1 MLQSII
7 VYTLTGFILYALGRN
22 LALRDARMQRTFHSP
37 TSFWCTETWLSIL
50 VFAIVAGLRY
60 NVGVDHLM
68 YLQFYEDMEKQGWI
82 TRETLEP
89 GFSFIMKVFTEL
101 NLHFFFFFAFLAAIQ
116 LFFIYFAL
124 RKQKQL
130 LPYIGLF
137 IMLNSYYLSL
147 MNGIRQ
153 YIAICIFIFAIEFI
167 QRRKLIP
174 YVITILLAS
183 LIHKSAYILLP
194 LYFVFYKPIHISRI
208 SPLMIIYILCIIIG
222 SSPTWVTNLT
232 NLNNLYS
239 FLGYENYVD
248 SFETQFE
255 EFNSYN
261 LGPRSLSVIF
271 FHLMIIY
278 YYPKIAQKFRSEQKL
293 PYYFLCFFI
302 GVCLYNLVINS
313 IVAFIRPVLYFSF
326 FSLIMAAYCALFLK
340 TEHKYKSLFFF
351 MLLICS
357 YIYISI
363 YTVIADPN
371 NSVTYKFFFDK
382 L

>member
-22 LALRDARMQRTFHSP
+22 LALRDARMQQTLHHP

-50 VFAIVAGLRY
+50 VFATVAGLRY

-68 YLQFYEDMEKQGWI
+68 YLQFYEDMAKQGWI

-89 GFSFIMKVFTEL
+89 GFLFIMKVFTEL

-124 RKQKQL
+124 RDQKQV

-137 IMLNSYYLSL
+137 IMLNSYFLSL

-153 YIAICIFIFAIEFI
+153 YIAICIFVFAIEFI
-167 QRRKLIP
+167 QQRKLIP
-174 YVITILLAS
+174 YICSILLAT

-194 LYFVFYKPIHISRI
+194 LYFIFTKPFIYTNKKILISLYII
-208 SPLMIIYILCIIIG
+208 SVIIG
-222 SSPTWVTNLT
+222 LTPQWVTKLTEFGDFYNL
-232 NLNNLYS
+232 
-239 FLGYENYVD
+239 LGYENYTN
-248 SFETQFE
+248 SFETKLE
-255 EFNSYN
+255 NLNSYN
-261 LGPRSLSVIF
+261 VGPRRLSVILF
-271 FHLMIIY
+271 NIIIIIY
-278 YYPKIAQKFRSEQKL
+278 YPSILKRFKLEDKL
-293 PYYFLCFFI
+293 PYYFNCFFI
-302 GVCLYNLVINS
+302 GVCMYNLFLNS

-340 TEHKYKSLFFF
+340 EERKYKCLFFF
-351 MLLICS
+351 LLLICV

-363 YTVIADPN
+363 YTAVAEPN
-371 NSVTYKFFFDK
+371 NSITYKFFFDK